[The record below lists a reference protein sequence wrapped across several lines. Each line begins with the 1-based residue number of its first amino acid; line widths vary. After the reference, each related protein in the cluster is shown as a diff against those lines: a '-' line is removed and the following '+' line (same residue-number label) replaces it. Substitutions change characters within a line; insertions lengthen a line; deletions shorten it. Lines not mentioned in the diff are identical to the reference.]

1 MMILIG
7 FHEYCGLFSELNG
20 DVMDLKGIR
29 GGINHKTRGVRP
41 RNHGFENRH
50 VQLRV

>member
-29 GGINHKTRGVRP
+29 GELTIKQEGSDQEIMALKTDMS
-41 RNHGFENRH
+41 N
-50 VQLRV
+50 